1 MKSYLILLFLGS
13 QALSHGASTR
23 VNFSIQLDT
32 LKDPNGTSLTAGTSA
47 DGDGTIFH
55 LGYYTAATTSNPFA
69 GDWVAMTGPGTPYQ
83 TTVGD
88 SRNNPNGT
96 FKLQVLFTQ
105 GSYSFTEPAVGT
117 PTALRF
123 YDSTSIAAS
132 TYFNA
137 VTDTTGIFNWL
148 APADP
153 TSTARLSLGLS
164 SVGIVWQDGAS
175 SAIRTTLAVH
185 EPSCILLEAL
195 GLGALAVRHRSN

>member
-13 QALSHGASTR
+13 LALSHGASTR

-32 LKDPNGTSLTAGTSA
+32 LKDLNGTSLTAGTSA
-47 DGDGTIFH
+47 DGDGTILQ

-69 GDWVAMTGPGTPYQ
+69 GDWIAMTGSGTSYQ

-88 SRNNPNGT
+88 SGNNPDGT
-96 FKLQVLFTQ
+96 FKLQILFTQ
-105 GSYSFTEPAVGT
+105 GSYPFTEPAVGT
-117 PTALRF
+117 PLALRF

-137 VTDTTGIFNWL
+137 VTDTTGVFNWV
-148 APADP
+148 APADA

-164 SVGIVWQDGAS
+164 SVGIVWQDGS
-175 SAIRTTLAVH
+175 GSAFRTTIAVP
-185 EPSCILLEAL
+185 EPSCILLSVL
-195 GLGALAVRHRSN
+195 SLGALAVRRRSN